1 MRRRPPRSTL
11 TDTLFPYTSL
21 FRSTRLV
28 AGEPVWDSLA
38 IAEYRAEQS
47 PDKGLWPADPAA
59 RRVARCI
66 TAEMHAGFQALRNAL
81 SMDLSRLDPRR
92 EVGADVEADIGRILQ
107 IWRDCREGFGAG
119 GDFLFG
125 RACIADAFYAP
136 VVTRF
141 RSYGIELDDVGEAY
155 VRTVTAWPAMREW
168 TVAADEESEELGRA
182 HV

>member
-1 MRRRPPRSTL
+1 
-11 TDTLFPYTSL
+11 
-21 FRSTRLV
+21 
-28 AGEPVWDSLA
+28 
-38 IAEYRAEQS
+38 
-47 PDKGLWPADPAA
+47 
-59 RRVARCI
+59 
-66 TAEMHAGFQALRNAL
+66 MHAGCQALRNAL
-81 SMDLSRLDPRR
+81 AMELSRLDPRR

-168 TVAADEESEELGRA
+168 TAAAAEESEVIVRSEEHTSELQSLIRISYA
-182 HV
+182 VCCLKQKTSETRTLT